1 MEITQRIENWAALH
15 YPAWFDFVRMGLG
28 VFLFAKGFIVLSQI
42 EAVQTFI
49 TNINLLNG
57 SNLNWSAQFLVQ
69 FIAYAHIIGGL
80 FIALGF
86 ITRLAIFF
94 QLPIL
99 LGAVLFTMPGIRMS
113 AENNLAQGG
122 INFVWSEINLT
133 HNPVEWW
140 TALITL
146 ILLIS
151 MFIIGSGPWSVDKY
165 LEHYEEE

>member
-1 MEITQRIENWAALH
+1 MEITQKIENWASLH

-42 EAVQTFI
+42 DAVQTFI

-57 SNLNWSAQFLVQ
+57 SHINWSAQLLVQ
-69 FIAYAHIIGGL
+69 FIAYIHIIGGL
-80 FIALGF
+80 FMAVGF

-94 QLPIL
+94 QIPIL
-99 LGAVLFTMPGIRMS
+99 LGAVFFTMPGIRMS

-122 INFVWSEINLT
+122 VNFVWSEINLT

>member
-1 MEITQRIENWAALH
+1 MAFTQRIENWAALH

-57 SNLNWSAQFLVQ
+57 TTTNWDAQLLVQ
-69 FIAYAHIIGGL
+69 FIAYIHIIGGL
-80 FIALGF
+80 FIAVGF

-99 LGAVLFTMPGIRMS
+99 LGAVLFTMPGVRMN
-113 AENNLAQGG
+113 ADPNTAQGG
-122 INFVWSEINLT
+122 VNFVWSEINLNT
-133 HNPVEWW
+133 SSAEWW

-146 ILLIS
+146 ILLVS

>member
-1 MEITQRIENWAALH
+1 MEITQRIENWASLH

-49 TNINLLNG
+49 TNINVLNG
-57 SNLNWSAQFLVQ
+57 SNINWSAQLLVQ
-69 FIAYAHIIGGL
+69 FIAYIHIIGGL
-80 FIALGF
+80 FLAVGF

-94 QLPIL
+94 QIPIL
-99 LGAVLFTMPGIRMS
+99 LGAVFFTMPGIRMS

-122 INFVWSEINLT
+122 VNFVWSEINLA

>member
-1 MEITQRIENWAALH
+1 MEITQRIENWAATH

-28 VFLFAKGFIVLSQI
+28 VFLFVKGFIVLSQI
-42 EAVQTFI
+42 ESVQTFI

-57 SNLNWSAQFLVQ
+57 TSTNWNAQLLVQ
-69 FIAYAHIIGGL
+69 FIAYMHIIGGL
-80 FIALGF
+80 FIAVGF
-86 ITRLAIFF
+86 LTRLAIFF

-99 LGAVLFTMPGIRMS
+99 LGAVLFTIPGIPMGADNS
-113 AENNLAQGG
+113 MAGG
-122 INFVWSEINLT
+122 VNFVWSELSLNT
-133 HNPVEWW
+133 SSTEWW
-140 TALITL
+140 MALFTL